1 MARKEFTYRGH
12 TVDELKELGIDE
24 FAAILPT
31 REKRSIARMG
41 DELKALYEKTKHKDN
56 VKTHH
61 REMIVFPH
69 MVGKVIKVHNGK
81 EFIEVHVQPEMI
93 GMRFGQLALT
103 RRMVKHGSAGVG
115 ATKSS
120 ASSSVR

>member
-1 MARKEFTYRGH
+1 MARKEFTYRGRS
-12 TVDELKELGIDE
+12 VQELQGLSFDE
-24 FAAILPT
+24 FVELLPT
-31 REKRSIARMG
+31 RERRSANRYG
-41 DELKALYEKTKHKDN
+41 DELKALYEKTKVKDN

-81 EFIEVHVQPEMI
+81 GFIEVHILPEML
-93 GMRFGQLALT
+93 GMRLGQFALT
-103 RRMVKHGSAGVG
+103 RSLVKHGGPGVG

-120 ASSSVR
+120 AAASVR

>member
-1 MARKEFTYRGH
+1 MARKEFTYRGY
-12 TVDELKELGIDE
+12 TVEQLNDLDFDGFVEL
-24 FAAILPT
+24 LPT
-31 REKRSIARMG
+31 RERRTANRMSE
-41 DELKALYEKTKHKDN
+41 ELKQLYEKTKRKDN

-81 EFIEVHVQPEMI
+81 GYNDVHVQPEMI
-93 GMRFGQLALT
+93 GMRLGQLALT
-103 RRMVKHGSAGVG
+103 RKIVKHGGPGVG

-120 ASSSVR
+120 AAASVR

>member
-1 MARKEFTYRGH
+1 MARKEHTYRGK
-12 TVDELKELGIDE
+12 TVKELQELSLEEFIDLLPAREKRTANRMSDELKQ
-24 FAAILPT
+24 
-31 REKRSIARMG
+31 
-41 DELKALYEKTKHKDN
+41 LYEKTQERDN

-81 EFIEVHVQPEMI
+81 EFIDVHIIPEMV
-93 GMRFGQLALT
+93 GMRLGQLVLT
-103 RRMVKHGSAGVG
+103 RKGVKHGGPGVG

-120 ASSSVR
+120 AAATVR

>member
-1 MARKEFTYRGH
+1 MARKEYTYRGH
-12 TVDELKELGIDE
+12 TIEELQELGFDE
-24 FAAILPT
+24 FVALLPT
-31 REKRSIARMG
+31 RERRSASRMS
-41 DELKALYEKTKHKDN
+41 DELKQLYEKTEHKDN

-81 EFIEVHVQPEMI
+81 DFVEVHIQPEMV
-93 GMRFGQLALT
+93 GMRLGQLSLT